1 MVLSSYS
8 FEEVWWGGVGG
19 IAGRKRPNAEEEA
32 EEEETEKQTKI
43 NK

>member
-19 IAGRKRPNAEEEA
+19 IAGRKRPNAEEE
-32 EEEETEKQTKI
+32 ERQRKKKLKNKQK
-43 NK
+43 